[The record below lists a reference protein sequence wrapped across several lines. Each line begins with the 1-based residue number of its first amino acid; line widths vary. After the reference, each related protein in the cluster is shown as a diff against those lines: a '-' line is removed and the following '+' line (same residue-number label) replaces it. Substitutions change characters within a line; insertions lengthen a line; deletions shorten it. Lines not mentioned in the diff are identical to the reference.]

1 MENAMRKEEPSPPEP
16 DQSAIFYLGRDSR
29 GSWVAQDADHLRGG
43 LFVSR
48 AAALKFALFENGNQ
62 PDAVVTVPGIIELDF
77 GSRPMRAE
85 AVTGPFRK
93 AA

>member
-1 MENAMRKEEPSPPEP
+1 MRKEDPSPPEP
-16 DQSAIFYLGRDSR
+16 DQRSVTFYLGRDSH

-48 AAALKFALFENGNQ
+48 AAALKFALFENGHQ
-62 PDAVVTVPGIIELDF
+62 PEAVVSVPGVIELDF
-77 GSRPMRAE
+77 GSQPMRAE
-85 AVTGPFRK
+85 AAMGPFRK